1 MGGASKTV
9 AIKLLAAHLAEYPV
23 YRRMF
28 VDEARLSMMLS
39 HSNLVQVFDVGE
51 QSGRSYL
58 VMEWVDGLDLSRL
71 ITCMREADEVI
82 DLSIIAYVIGEVLRG
97 LAYVHELGGDQRTAI
112 VHRDISPHNVLL
124 SVSGE
129 VKISDFGVARLSTEE
144 TSGLHVRGK
153 LRYMPPEQVRGES
166 KHPTIDLFAVGAL
179 LHELLDGVRF
189 RAGLERDE
197 LFGMVLS
204 GQVPALQREGVPT
217 ELLQLREGLLRANRD
232 ERISSAAQGMALLRG
247 WEGYRNVS
255 DELATLVR
263 RFVGVAAPRS
273 GLGVEPSDEQIELAD
288 EPTMVEGE
296 VKPGSSEVAT
306 RTVIGE
312 GSGTTPTFERQR
324 RLGEL
329 GRGRRGPRAGMA
341 LLVLVVVLGLGL
353 GFGGAWLRGG
363 LRAEPEEPSTAAVEV
378 MEVVDPDER
387 SLRPVDELPAEAA
400 EPVPALVVPPEPT
413 LIQLPPSELEVP
425 SELDAPSEPA
435 IVAAPQEGAR
445 NEANKPK
452 PKAKAKVEFAAHQFF
467 FVWIK
472 VGGRQ
477 LALEPIA
484 SLELPAG
491 RHTVYLRES
500 PKQDWV
506 EAGRIRVEPG
516 QSYRVKLQKP
526 AGLALQPIH

>member
-1 MGGASKTV
+1 MGRRSAMGGASKTV
-9 AIKLLAAHLAEYPV
+9 AIKLLAAHLAENPV

-71 ITCMREADEVI
+71 ISAMREAGEVI
-82 DLSIIAYVIGEVLRG
+82 DFAIIAHVIGEVLRG
-97 LAYVHELGGDQRTAI
+97 LAYAHELGGDERTAI

-129 VKISDFGVARLSTEE
+129 VKVSDFGVARLTTEE

-153 LRYMPPEQVRGES
+153 LRYMPPEQVRGDS

-179 LHELLDGVRF
+179 LHEMLDGVRF

-197 LFGMVLS
+197 LVGMVLS
-204 GQVPALQREGVPT
+204 GQVPELVRAGVPP
-217 ELLQLREGLLRANRD
+217 ELVALREGLLMADR
-232 ERISSAAQGMALLRG
+232 ERRIPSATQALALLRG
-247 WEGYRNVS
+247 WSGYRNVS
-255 DELATLVR
+255 DELAHLVR

-273 GLGVEPSDEQIELAD
+273 GLGVEPSDEQIELSD
-288 EPTMVEGE
+288 EPTAVEGE

-306 RTVIGE
+306 RTLPHE
-312 GSGTTPTFERQR
+312 SGSETTPTFERR
-324 RLGEL
+324 RRADLLARVE
-329 GRGRRGPRAGMA
+329 RGRRSTLAGYA
-341 LLVLVVVLGLGL
+341 LLVLLGLGLGL
-353 GFGGAWLRGG
+353 GFGGAWLSGEVRAKVEPSVAASTPI
-363 LRAEPEEPSTAAVEV
+363 LEEPAEPAELVELDANEPVEPVEPVEPAAVEPAAV
-378 MEVVDPDER
+378 EQAPPAKLATTPEPAR
-387 SLRPVDELPAEAA
+387 ARAREPVD
-400 EPVPALVVPPEPT
+400 
-413 LIQLPPSELEVP
+413 
-425 SELDAPSEPA
+425 
-435 IVAAPQEGAR
+435 
-445 NEANKPK
+445 KP
-452 PKAKAKVEFAAHQFF
+452 KAKVEFAAHQFF

-472 VGGRQ
+472 VDGRQ
-477 LALEPIA
+477 LALEPLA
-484 SLELPAG
+484 SLELAPG

-516 QSYRVKLQKP
+516 RRYRVKLEKP
-526 AGLALQPIH
+526 AGLALQRLD